1 MRGGGAR
8 NVGKTNFNISMQLL
22 PSLPL
27 STKSHLMKTLAHTL
41 ALAAIMLAAPLLSQA
56 QTREAY
62 LKGVESCLQRKNPT
76 CAIMALEK
84 TIEAFPNDPE
94 NYMLYY
100 RMGKLYEQVNY
111 VPKALESYD
120 KGLALMPGDPML
132 LCAKAGMLVQLGY
145 FGEAMDIY
153 TAILKKDPNQKD
165 ALIGRA
171 EMYLR
176 SGNTDKAE
184 ADLMKLNREYGND
197 PGIVLL
203 LAEIAME
210 KGKMDEGIEY
220 CNQLIVNDPSNGRYY
235 NMRAKIYQR
244 KGELQMAKVDAMTA
258 INLDKG
264 MAEYYITKGRIE
276 VEMGDTSA
284 ACKTGKDAMKNGL
297 AEYSVGELMQY
308 CSGSSK

>member
-1 MRGGGAR
+1 MRIDG
-8 NVGKTNFNISMQLL
+8 VMDIIKTNFCVTKQLL

-27 STKSHLMKTLAHTL
+27 STKSNPMKIKIQTLIVA
-41 ALAAIMLAAPLLSQA
+41 ALILAAPFFSKA

-120 KGLALMPGDPML
+120 KGLALMPGEPML
-132 LCAKAGMLVQLGY
+132 LCAKASMLVQLGY

-153 TAILKKDPNQKD
+153 SAILKKDPKQKD

-176 SGNTDKAE
+176 SGNMDKAE
-184 ADLMKLNREYGND
+184 TDLLRLNKEYGND